1 MKKIVFAL
9 FTVMVL
15 TYAAI
20 SQVTVCDSLFFEAG
34 KSKIS
39 STSMKILLKIPQ
51 KVKTMAL
58 YDITLTAYIEKS
70 SGQKS
75 KQSLV
80 MNRFQEI
87 CKFLIK
93 QDMGSHIR
101 DIEIVTVG
109 GTGKNAILIGRVRN
123 RIDVTIEEQFPDP
136 EKKEQ
141 SPDEITTLP
150 PEADTVITSA
160 KGTRIKIQGGS
171 FFPLKISDYRF
182 EIKEL
187 FTTDDFIDNNV
198 STTTTDNMII
208 ANACALRILAIPK
221 NPSSPVPGKLQK
233 PAIIMIPYADSL
245 KSGPLTVFYQARNNK
260 SFVNWK
266 KTNDTAMHKQYGG
279 NKFYMIDVNQ
289 LGWVMVGALLTS
301 CNCKITTPQ
310 FQEQRL
316 IIVYPDWGSVVF
328 FDNNNQENMNNIP
341 CAEGERGFEIFIK
354 ARDRTGQMFS
364 LEKTFLTPGINKES
378 IEIYKIRKG
387 DFMSFY

>member
-1 MKKIVFAL
+1 MKKIVSAL

-39 STSMKILLKIPQ
+39 STSTKILLKIPQ
-51 KVKTMAL
+51 KVKMMAL
-58 YDITLTAYIEKS
+58 YDITLTAYMEKS

-109 GTGKNAILIGRVRN
+109 GTEQNAILIGHVRN
-123 RIDVTIEEQFPDP
+123 RIDVTIEEKFPDP
-136 EKKEQ
+136 EKIEQ
-141 SPDEITTLP
+141 IPDETTALASEP
-150 PEADTVITSA
+150 DTVITSA
-160 KGTRIKIQGGS
+160 QGTRIKIQGGS
-171 FFPLKISDYRF
+171 FFPLKISDYHF

-187 FTTDDFIDNNV
+187 LTTDDFIDNNV
-198 STTTTDNMII
+198 STTTTDNFII
-208 ANACALRILAIPK
+208 ANARAIRILAIPK

-233 PAIIMIPYADSL
+233 PAIIMIPYTDSL

-260 SFVNWK
+260 SFITWK

-279 NKFYMIDVNQ
+279 NNFYMINVTQ
-289 LGWVMVGALLTS
+289 LGWVMIGGLLTS
-301 CNCKITTPQ
+301 CNCRIITPR
-310 FQEQRL
+310 FQEQKMR
-316 IIVYPDWGSVVF
+316 IGYPDLGSVVF
-328 FDNNNQENMNNIP
+328 LDNSRENMFNIP
-341 CAEGERGFEIFIK
+341 CGEGDRGFKTIIQ
-354 ARDRTGQMFS
+354 ASDQSGQIFS
-364 LEKTFLTPGINKES
+364 LERTFWAPETAKDNIGV
-378 IEIYKIRKG
+378 YKIRKR
-387 DFMSFY
+387 DYVKL